1 MFFFPDLSSL
11 NTSNQFQKAIF
22 WELCASCNR
31 ILRGNSRE
39 YLQSRKAYEYK
50 VHHQSS
56 RSFLE
61 AVEQRCLICCRV
73 WRYSDEKYRAVYTG
87 GRAFPLSFDYRL
99 YMEESEEDIILRL
112 DVRHSSPIISEA
124 QDVPFCLIPWKGKS
138 TSVFI
143 YE

>member
-11 NTSNQFQKAIF
+11 KTSNQFQKAISC
-22 WELCASCNR
+22 ELCASCNE
-31 ILRGNSRE
+31 ILREKSRE
-39 YLQSRKAYEYK
+39 YLLSRKAYEYK
-50 VHHQSS
+50 VHHQSL

-73 WRYSDEKYRAVYTG
+73 WRYSDEKYRAVYSG
-87 GRAFPLSFDYRL
+87 GCAFPVSFDYRL
-99 YMEESEEDIILRL
+99 YMEESEETIIIRL
-112 DVRHSSPIISEA
+112 DVRHSSPILSED